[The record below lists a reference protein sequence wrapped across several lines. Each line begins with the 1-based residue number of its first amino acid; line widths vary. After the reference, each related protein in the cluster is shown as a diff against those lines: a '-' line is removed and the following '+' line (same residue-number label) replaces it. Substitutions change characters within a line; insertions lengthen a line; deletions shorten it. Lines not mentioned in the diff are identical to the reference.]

1 MADYYRVLGVKK
13 DASAEEI
20 KKAYRVL
27 AKKYHPD
34 VTGGDKAAERRFIE
48 INEAYD
54 TLSDAE
60 KRRAYDQAREAPFGG
75 QGGPFGGQGGNVRYT
90 YRTVHT
96 DDVYQ
101 TFNMDDLFGDLFGGQ
116 AARAAHARPSLD
128 VTLKREITPWQA
140 ALGGRLE
147 VRAMDKVLSVKI
159 PAGARSGQKLRLR
172 GQGLSDGHGH
182 QGDLLIELT
191 IQNPGRITPEMR
203 KLYEKLSQ
211 IA

>member
-75 QGGPFGGQGGNVRYT
+75 QGGNVRYT

-96 DDVYQ
+96 DDAYQ
-101 TFNMDDLFGDLFGGQ
+101 TFNMDDLFGGQ